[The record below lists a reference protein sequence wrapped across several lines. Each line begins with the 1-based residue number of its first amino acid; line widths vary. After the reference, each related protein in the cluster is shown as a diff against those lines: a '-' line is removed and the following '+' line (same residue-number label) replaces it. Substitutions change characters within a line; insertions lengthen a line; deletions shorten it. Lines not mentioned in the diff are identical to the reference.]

1 MATKTVLAIVQSVAP
16 RLGILKPNTATG
28 STDLQVQQLLALVNE
43 EGQELAAR
51 FDWQELTHEVKFPAT
66 GVQSQGPIT
75 DLIAD
80 NYNGTVAFR
89 KIINDTIWNITKRVR
104 ICGPMS
110 AADHSLATAAA
121 TAVGPWSDYR
131 IRGGALLLYPP
142 ADAADSLRF
151 EFLSD
156 SWATNAAGDTYKSA
170 FSADDDLPILD
181 SRLIE
186 LGAIWRWKAA
196 KGLDYAQQYQNYE
209 NAVLDAMA
217 GNKTTGPVEM
227 YDNAENKGYPFAVI
241 PRSDWL
247 Q

>member
-1 MATKTVLAIVQSVAP
+1 MATKTALAIVRSVAP
-16 RLGILKPNTATG
+16 RLGIATPNTATG
-28 STDLQVQQLLALVNE
+28 STDVQVQQLLALVNE

-51 FDWQELTHEVKFPAT
+51 FDWQELTHEVTFPASGIQT
-66 GVQSQGPIT
+66 QGSISE
-75 DLIAD
+75 LIAD
-80 NYNGTVAFR
+80 NYNGSVAFR
-89 KIINDTIWNITKRVR
+89 KILNDTIWNITKRVR

-142 ADAADSLRF
+142 ATALDSLRF
-151 EFLSD
+151 EFAAD
-156 SWATNAAGDTYKSA
+156 SWAMNAAGDTYKSA
-170 FSADDDLPILD
+170 FSADDDTSILD

-186 LGAIWRWKAA
+186 LGTIWRWKAA
-196 KGLDYAQQYQNYE
+196 KGLDYAQNYQNYE

-227 YDNAENKGYPFAVI
+227 DSCPETKGYPFAVI